1 MSMSVRHR
9 KGHIDVTTRNAR
21 IIKQLALCM
30 CAVALFCAGFVVRG
44 NHDLMSRLGIE
55 EPETK
60 AAVQAASADSGEVA
74 SRLNEVEGI
83 LAKSSLDSYDTDACT
98 SAVLDS
104 FLQSTNDTFTRYYSA
119 DRYSTYVDVTA
130 SEDYPGVGVF
140 FSEYNGQA
148 YALDVFEGSSASDAG
163 VLPGDFVVAIDGDRS
178 QEWTSTEVINAVQR
192 EAGSTVVITWRRP
205 TSLDASGGD
214 EFTTTLVCTDYT
226 EPNVTAQLQNN
237 VGYIKLRQFT
247 QNADS
252 LVRQAIEE
260 LSSQGAQSFVL
271 DLRDNP
277 GGYLNKA
284 VDVASLFVKS
294 GVVVEIDT
302 VDAQTTKQVSGD
314 VATDAPVVVLVNGNT
329 AGSAE
334 VLAAALRDSNRATL
348 VGVNTM
354 GRGSVQVTKP
364 LSFGGALRYTA
375 ARYKSPSGYTIDGVG
390 VSPDVVISLREG
402 SSVDNQKE
410 IAIETAGSL
419 VVD

>member
-30 CAVALFCAGFVVRG
+30 CASYFCAGFVVRG

-83 LAKSSLDSYDTDACT
+83 WRNRASIPTIPMPARLRFWIR
-98 SAVLDS
+98 SAIHERHLHRAL
-104 FLQSTNDTFTRYYSA
+104 FA

-302 VDAQTTKQVSGD
+302 VDAQTSQAVSGD
-314 VATDAPVVVLVNGNT
+314 M
-329 AGSAE
+329 
-334 VLAAALRDSNRATL
+334 AAMRRS
-348 VGVNTM
+348 
-354 GRGSVQVTKP
+354 
-364 LSFGGALRYTA
+364 SFL
-375 ARYKSPSGYTIDGVG
+375 
-390 VSPDVVISLREG
+390 
-402 SSVDNQKE
+402 
-410 IAIETAGSL
+410 
-419 VVD
+419 

>member
-1 MSMSVRHR
+1 M
-9 KGHIDVTTRNAR
+9 
-21 IIKQLALCM
+21 
-30 CAVALFCAGFVVRG
+30 
-44 NHDLMSRLGIE
+44 
-55 EPETK
+55 
-60 AAVQAASADSGEVA
+60 
-74 SRLNEVEGI
+74 
-83 LAKSSLDSYDTDACT
+83 
-98 SAVLDS
+98 
-104 FLQSTNDTFTRYYSA
+104 
-119 DRYSTYVDVTA
+119 
-130 SEDYPGVGVF
+130 GVF

-226 EPNVTAQLQNN
+226 EPNVTAQLHNN

-302 VDAQTTKQVSGD
+302 VDAQTTKQVSGN

-329 AGSAE
+329 AGFPPRFSR
-334 VLAAALRDSNRATL
+334 LRC
-348 VGVNTM
+348 
-354 GRGSVQVTKP
+354 
-364 LSFGGALRYTA
+364 
-375 ARYKSPSGYTIDGVG
+375 
-390 VSPDVVISLREG
+390 
-402 SSVDNQKE
+402 
-410 IAIETAGSL
+410 AIRT
-419 VVD
+419 VRR

>member
-1 MSMSVRHR
+1 MSVRHR

-192 EAGSTVVITWRRP
+192 P
-205 TSLDASGGD
+205 
-214 EFTTTLVCTDYT
+214 
-226 EPNVTAQLQNN
+226 
-237 VGYIKLRQFT
+237 
-247 QNADS
+247 
-252 LVRQAIEE
+252 
-260 LSSQGAQSFVL
+260 SSS
-271 DLRDNP
+271 R
-277 GGYLNKA
+277 
-284 VDVASLFVKS
+284 
-294 GVVVEIDT
+294 
-302 VDAQTTKQVSGD
+302 
-314 VATDAPVVVLVNGNT
+314 
-329 AGSAE
+329 
-334 VLAAALRDSNRATL
+334 
-348 VGVNTM
+348 
-354 GRGSVQVTKP
+354 
-364 LSFGGALRYTA
+364 
-375 ARYKSPSGYTIDGVG
+375 GVG
-390 VSPDVVISLREG
+390 LRPSMLRAAMNSPRRSCAPITLSRM
-402 SSVDNQKE
+402 
-410 IAIETAGSL
+410 
-419 VVD
+419 